1 MTDREAMEH
10 HGQTAAMRAAMA
22 AFGPLMAGPPQMSV
36 STPIAAIGFD
46 L

>member
-1 MTDREAMEH
+1 MAIVIGPPT
-10 HGQTAAMRAAMA
+10 GQTDAMKAAMA
-22 AFGPLMAGPPQMSV
+22 AIGPLMAEPPQMSV